1 MLKIGNFS
9 RIANVSIRL
18 LRYYDEIGLFQPIHI
33 DSESGYRYYKTA
45 QIKDLNKI
53 LALRDLGLSLEQIK
67 LYLENDLSPDELRGM
82 LLLKKSQL
90 QQTLN
95 EELIRLKRVEYRLNR
110 LESDDDPIP
119 NDVVIKPI
127 PAQPYVSMRNPRLP
141 VDQFN
146 AYITRLME
154 GIAGRTLNLPTTIT
168 VLEHSDSFPEHH
180 YNLEVGFALPPNTQL
195 PSKAITLNNN
205 LALVPR
211 ELPAVK
217 QMATV
222 LHVGPWGTGMRSY
235 LELGRW
241 IEAHGFEIVGATR
254 EIYMEMARN
263 DRDNNVVEYQ
273 LPIVASERKFLL

>member
-18 LRYYDEIGLFQPIHI
+18 LRYYDEIGLFQPVHI
-33 DSESGYRYYKTA
+33 DAESGYRYYKTA

-90 QQTLN
+90 HQSLN
-95 EELIRLKRVEYRLNR
+95 EELSRLKRVEYRLNR

-119 NDVVIKPI
+119 NDVVIKPV

-141 VDQFN
+141 VGDFN
-146 AYITRLME
+146 MYLTQLFE
-154 GIAGRTLNLPTTIT
+154 GIAGKNLNLPNTVT
-168 VLEHSDSFPEHH
+168 VLEHSDCTPED
-180 YNLEVGFALPPNTQL
+180 YYDLEIGFVLPPNAQL
-195 PSKAITLNNN
+195 QSNAITLNNN
-205 LALVPR
+205 LALIPR
-211 ELPAVK
+211 ELPAVQ

-235 LELGRW
+235 LEMGRW

-254 EIYMEMARN
+254 EVYMEMARN
-263 DRDNNVVEYQ
+263 DRDNNVVEFQ